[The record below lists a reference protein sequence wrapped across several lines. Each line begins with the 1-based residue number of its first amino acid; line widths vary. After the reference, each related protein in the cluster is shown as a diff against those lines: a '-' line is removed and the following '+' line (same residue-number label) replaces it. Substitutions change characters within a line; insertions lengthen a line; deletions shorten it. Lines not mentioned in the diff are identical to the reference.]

1 MAEEIQFDL
10 PKEER
15 GYEIPQLQ
23 SKKIEKFLRENPN
36 RYVDARNFVTEAIRF
51 FLAWETDPPA
61 AHRMMAEDFTP
72 MLKQMAYAKAQ
83 KMDLMMRQTWPGLL
97 EEREDEIE
105 KFLAEN
111 PSYNIPL
118 FKPPTDAQEKAR
130 SSKGDLKKL
139 RDRDIDAKQFIKKI
153 NFDTIKEKDNQK
165 EIKYDGWP
173 LLSSYY
179 SRLFP
184 AKVSITA
191 IADLMYQRKSEAI
204 RLDEGTLADIYD
216 IAEELSANL
225 REKEGEYGIKRSGK
239 YSTGLP
245 KPYPDG
251 KEMDATQALSEKRW
265 KDRFIGKR
273 SKSENKN
280 TSETKEFF
288 NGILSALGLA
298 RAFYD
303 KDKKKVYLTLTAK
316 GKKFYLLDNSLL
328 WDIPEKYTIYDAEY
342 SGTFESDERKFLLGE
357 IIPGLALEMELVKT
371 AIKTI
376 DGLGGKSLTDH
387 AAMLDKEFLHTV
399 EKFVGNEK
407 APYRDK
413 IQRDIIKKTAEEL
426 EKNASAMTP
435 IKAHRVATMGRLSEM
450 GLVAWKIIP
459 VENIDT
465 GKVDAKSSYEIMDKK
480 MAEAI
485 LK

>member
-1 MAEEIQFDL
+1 MINYIYMHFIFTIYMAEEMQFDL
-10 PKEER
+10 PKEDR
-15 GYEIPQLQ
+15 IYEIPQLQ
-23 SKKIEKFLRENPN
+23 SKKIEKFLRENPD

-118 FKPPTDAQEKAR
+118 FKQPTDAQEEAR
-130 SSKGDLKKL
+130 SSKGDLKKV
-139 RDRDIDAKQFIKKI
+139 RDKKI
-153 NFDTIKEKDNQK
+153 EVTKFIENITFDIIKEKDNQK

-216 IAEELSANL
+216 IAEELSTDL
-225 REKEGEYGIKRSGK
+225 RKIERERGIKRSGK

-245 KPYPDG
+245 KPFPDD

-273 SKSENKN
+273 SKSENELDHSN
-280 TSETKEFF
+280 NSEFL
-288 NGILSALGLA
+288 NGILSALGLV

-303 KDKKKVYLTLTAK
+303 KDKKKVFLTLTAK
-316 GKKFYLLDNSLL
+316 GKKFYLLDNDLL
-328 WDIPEKYTIYDAEY
+328 WDLPEKFELYNGEY
-342 SGTFESDERKFLLGE
+342 SGTFESGERKFLTHPLSQMSQVGGRIGSRGSGRE
-357 IIPGLALEMELVKT
+357 SGGLSAPTRPG
-371 AIKTI
+371 
-376 DGLGGKSLTDH
+376 
-387 AAMLDKEFLHTV
+387 V
-399 EKFVGNEK
+399 EGN
-407 APYRDK
+407 R
-413 IQRDIIKKTAEEL
+413 QT
-426 EKNASAMTP
+426 S
-435 IKAHRVATMGRLSEM
+435 
-450 GLVAWKIIP
+450 
-459 VENIDT
+459 
-465 GKVDAKSSYEIMDKK
+465 
-480 MAEAI
+480 
-485 LK
+485 